1 MRYFTY
7 FTLKQRKDNNMK
19 IKLFE
24 YARRRVKEDF
34 EKEINDF
41 MATVE
46 VLDVKISGTQF
57 SEPFG
62 SVANVLVLYR

>member
-1 MRYFTY
+1 
-7 FTLKQRKDNNMK
+7 MK

-62 SVANVLVLYR
+62 SVAIVLVLYR

>member
-1 MRYFTY
+1 
-7 FTLKQRKDNNMK
+7 MK

-46 VLDVKISGTQF
+46 VLDVKFSGTPS
-57 SEPFG
+57 SEPFS

>member
-1 MRYFTY
+1 
-7 FTLKQRKDNNMK
+7 MK

-41 MATVE
+41 MATVK
-46 VLDVKISGTQF
+46 VLDVKIF
-57 SEPFG
+57 WY
-62 SVANVLVLYR
+62 AILVNLLVQWLSYWYYTDTKMG